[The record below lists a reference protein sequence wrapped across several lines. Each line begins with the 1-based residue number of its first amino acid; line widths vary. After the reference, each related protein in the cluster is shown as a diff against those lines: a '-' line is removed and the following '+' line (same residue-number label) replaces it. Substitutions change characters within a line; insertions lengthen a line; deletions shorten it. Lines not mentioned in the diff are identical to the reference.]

1 MATKKTILSVEVCN
15 RNYNIK
21 YSGRIEPDW
30 NNLSPAERKTILR
43 HDGNIMEVLIA
54 CPAFFNRLAGF
65 VHAVER
71 YHRREAKKKRLSL
84 TPDTIRQ
91 QD

>member
-1 MATKKTILSVEVCN
+1 MATKKTILSVEVSN

-21 YSGRIEPDW
+21 YSGRREPDW
-30 NNLSPAERKTILR
+30 NNLTPSERKTILR

-84 TPDTIRQ
+84 TPDTIRH
-91 QD
+91 

>member
-1 MATKKTILSVEVCN
+1 MASKKTILSVEVSN
-15 RNYNIK
+15 RNYHIK

-43 HDGNIMEVLIA
+43 HDGNIMDVLIA

-84 TPDTIRQ
+84 TPDTIRH
-91 QD
+91 

>member
-15 RNYNIK
+15 
-21 YSGRIEPDW
+21 S
-30 NNLSPAERKTILR
+30 
-43 HDGNIMEVLIA
+43 IMEVLIA

>member
-1 MATKKTILSVEVCN
+1 MATKKTILSVEVFN

-91 QD
+91 RD